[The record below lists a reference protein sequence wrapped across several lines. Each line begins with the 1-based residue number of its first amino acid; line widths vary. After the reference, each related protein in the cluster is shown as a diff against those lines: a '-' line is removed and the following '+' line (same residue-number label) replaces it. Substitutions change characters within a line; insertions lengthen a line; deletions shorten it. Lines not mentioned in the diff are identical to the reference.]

1 MLPAPSHCVVT
12 SIQALYL
19 HVPFCHTICPFCA
32 FAVHGNRT
40 ALHRPYLDALRDEI
54 ALRGKTHG
62 TPASAVRAVYIGG
75 GTPSTLALD
84 DVAHMLQSLRRN
96 FKLAP
101 DAEIAFEVN
110 PEDALPEYLAGLLA
124 LGINRISL
132 GLQSFDGATLAALGR
147 GHDAGQSRAAAEALQ
162 SAGPDNFNLDL
173 LHGAPGIGGEAFRR
187 DVQAASDL
195 RPAHLSLYILD
206 VEPGTLFA
214 RNPQVRQWAATHREA
229 QGEAFLWASDFL
241 TARGYRHYEVSNY
254 CLPGREGRQNLLVW
268 EGANYLGFGT
278 GAHSHVDGMR
288 WHNHRHLRPY
298 LRCLEKGQAPDHYRE
313 SLTPA
318 QRANEALMLALR
330 RDTGID
336 VAQWERTYG
345 FLWGSRRE
353 RIAHR
358 LVQEH
363 KARRDGSR
371 LALTPQGFLLADGIT
386 EQLMVE
392 S

>member
-1 MLPAPSHCVVT
+1 MLPDSSHCVVT

-110 PEDALPEYLAGLLA
+110 PEDALPEYLDGLLA

-147 GHDAGQSRAAAEALQ
+147 GHDAGQSRAAAEAPICRGSEWSPGPGMMPRFDSKSPTYASVDMMRMSQ
-162 SAGPDNFNLDL
+162 SSARSSPPPTAMPL
-173 LHGAPGIGGEAFRR
+173 I
-187 DVQAASDL
+187 AAMK
-195 RPAHLSLYILD
+195 
-206 VEPGTLFA
+206 
-214 RNPQVRQWAATHREA
+214 
-229 QGEAFLWASDFL
+229 
-241 TARGYRHYEVSNY
+241 
-254 CLPGREGRQNLLVW
+254 
-268 EGANYLGFGT
+268 GFG
-278 GAHSHVDGMR
+278 
-288 WHNHRHLRPY
+288 L
-298 LRCLEKGQAPDHYRE
+298 LEKGCRITLP
-313 SLTPA
+313 SNFTPLT
-318 QRANEALMLALR
+318 R
-330 RDTGID
+330 
-336 VAQWERTYG
+336 
-345 FLWGSRRE
+345 
-353 RIAHR
+353 
-358 LVQEH
+358 
-363 KARRDGSR
+363 
-371 LALTPQGFLLADGIT
+371 
-386 EQLMVE
+386 
-392 S
+392 